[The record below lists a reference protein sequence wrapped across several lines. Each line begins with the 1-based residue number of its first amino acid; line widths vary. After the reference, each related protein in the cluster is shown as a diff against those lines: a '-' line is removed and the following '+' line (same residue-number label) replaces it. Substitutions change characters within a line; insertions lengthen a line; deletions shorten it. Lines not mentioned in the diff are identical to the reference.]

1 MTFTREIKF
10 QLETADSQDRRQ
22 VSNISFAADLDA
34 QVAVARSA
42 ILKFSVM
49 PSTAAKLNSACFD
62 GIGQSTDKNPDVLTQ
77 AIQDPAASD
86 PPTPSDPQ
94 QWVKSVEAKS
104 LSQENHAALINACVT
119 GMVHSLDPDSYL
131 YSKKDLELIARY
143 NQDRW
148 GEVWLQT
155 EYQDGLPR
163 IKYIPPSAKGY
174 RAGLRVGDRIV
185 MIDGEQLAPNDR
197 VQFRRLIRGPEGS
210 RTTLGILR
218 DNKPYPIVIPVEHEM
233 MRQC

>member
-1 MTFTREIKF
+1 
-10 QLETADSQDRRQ
+10 
-22 VSNISFAADLDA
+22 
-34 QVAVARSA
+34 
-42 ILKFSVM
+42 
-49 PSTAAKLNSACFD
+49 
-62 GIGQSTDKNPDVLTQ
+62 
-77 AIQDPAASD
+77 
-86 PPTPSDPQ
+86 
-94 QWVKSVEAKS
+94 
-104 LSQENHAALINACVT
+104 
-119 GMVHSLDPDSYL
+119 MVHSLDPHSYL

-148 GEVWLQT
+148 GEVCLQT

-218 DNKPYPIVIPVEHEM
+218 DNKPSPH
-233 MRQC
+233 RDSGRA